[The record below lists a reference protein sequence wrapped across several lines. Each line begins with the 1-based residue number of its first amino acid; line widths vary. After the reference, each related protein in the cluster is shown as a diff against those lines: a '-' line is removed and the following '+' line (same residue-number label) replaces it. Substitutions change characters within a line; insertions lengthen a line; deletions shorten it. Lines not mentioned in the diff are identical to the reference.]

1 MLDGKIAVVTGGGQG
16 LGQGIVCEMARQGA
30 AGIAVVDRNR
40 PTAEGTADLAR
51 KLGAKVTAIECD
63 LRDRD
68 QVEAMVHAAAEHF
81 GGLDVLV
88 NNAGVIET
96 TMTPACAVD
105 TLPEDVWDA
114 VYETNL
120 RATWLATKFAA
131 PYLRRSAAG
140 PSIVNACSVA
150 GIAGFPNAP
159 AYCATKGAIA
169 QLTKATA
176 LDLGPHVR
184 CNAYAPGAIATPM
197 ALEHTSHAADPA
209 AAEWELTAPQIIG
222 RLGTPEEVGKLVC
235 FLASDDAAFLT
246 GTVYPI
252 DGGFLAWGSRRPS
265 PIANKT
271 DVSSGK

>member
-1 MLDGKIAVVTGGGQG
+1 MLEGKIAIVTGGGQG
-16 LGQGIVCEMARQGA
+16 LGRGIVCEMARQQA

-40 PTAEGTADLAR
+40 QTAEETADLAR
-51 KLGAKVTAIECD
+51 QLGAEAMAIECD

-68 QVEAMVHAAAEHF
+68 QIEAMVNAAAGHF

-88 NNAGVIET
+88 NNAGIIET
-96 TMTPACAVD
+96 TMTQECAVD
-105 TLPEDVWDA
+105 TLPEEVWDA

-131 PYLRRSAAG
+131 PRLRRSARG
-140 PSIVNACSVA
+140 PSIVNACSV
-150 GIAGFPNAP
+150 GGLAGFANAP

-176 LDLGPHVR
+176 LDLSPQVR

-197 ALEHTSHAADPA
+197 AREHVEHAPDPA

-252 DGGFLAWGSRRPS
+252 DGGFLAWGASRARPQ
-265 PIANKT
+265 
-271 DVSSGK
+271 

>member
-1 MLDGKIAVVTGGGQG
+1 MLDGKIAIVTGGGQG
-16 LGQGIVCEMARQGA
+16 LGRGIVCEMARQRA

-40 PTAEGTADLAR
+40 ATAEETAELAR
-51 KLGAKVTAIECD
+51 PFGAEVTVIACD

-68 QVEAMVHAAAEHF
+68 QIEAMVGSAARQF
-81 GGLDVLV
+81 GRLDVLV

-96 TMTPACAVD
+96 TMTQECGVD
-105 TLPEDVWDA
+105 TLPEGVWDA

-131 PYLRRSAAG
+131 PHLRRSTRG

-150 GIAGFPNAP
+150 GIAAFPNAP

-176 LDLGPHVR
+176 LDLSPHVR
-184 CNAYAPGAIATPM
+184 CNAYAPGAIETPM
-197 ALEHTSHAADPA
+197 AREHIEQSADPA
-209 AAEWELTAPQIIG
+209 AAERELTAPQIIG

-252 DGGFLAWGSRRPS
+252 DGGFLAWGSSRTRPE
-265 PIANKT
+265 
-271 DVSSGK
+271 

>member
-1 MLDGKIAVVTGGGQG
+1 MLEGKIAIVTGGGQG
-16 LGQGIVCEMARQGA
+16 LGRGIVSEMARQRA

-40 PTAEGTADLAR
+40 RTAEEAAALAR
-51 KLGAKVTAIECD
+51 QHGGAEVTVIECD

-68 QVEAMVHAAAEHF
+68 QIEAMVNAAVRHF

-96 TMTPACAVD
+96 AMTAECSVD
-105 TLPEDVWDA
+105 TLPEEVWDA

-131 PYLRRSAAG
+131 PHLRRSARG

-150 GIAGFPNAP
+150 GLAAFPHAP

-176 LDLGPHVR
+176 LDLGPGVR

-197 ALEHTSHAADPA
+197 AREHVEHAVDPA

-252 DGGFLAWGSRRPS
+252 DGGFLAWGGSRPRT
-265 PIANKT
+265 A
-271 DVSSGK
+271 